1 MGPLPRQ
8 CGVRPRK
15 CRLNEEDV
23 RILNERHDGGTI
35 GRRVGDIGNIGNFLA
50 GNGNVRSFVANS
62 HLGNRALL
70 ALRPNQFS
78 PVSDEDELA
87 SLTFVA
93 KRLTLN
99 AQRKLSATAG

>member
-23 RILNERHDGGTI
+23 RILNERYDGGTI

-50 GNGNVRSFVANS
+50 NS
-62 HLGNRALL
+62 DR
-70 ALRPNQFS
+70 
-78 PVSDEDELA
+78 
-87 SLTFVA
+87 
-93 KRLTLN
+93 
-99 AQRKLSATAG
+99 